1 IFIAVAKFLIRLP
14 LEHFETIFLLF
25 VWKMME
31 LFDAFQTFICSLPA
45 NVTTTSLCVIR
56 EKAKFITPLT
66 ISNDDSSENFGKMSV
81 VILQNLLNY
90 HDECDIFNVSSL
102 KLLLELIG
110 TNDTAEP
117 LTKSKLMLLLHGT
130 KLKLPSERLCSWF
143 LKVIGVVNCL
153 VDSGACLRLPNV
165 LPSIQV
171 EIINCTLAGSRGF
184 CGINKIY
191 INPAYIR
198 GQMSI
203 YSTEY
208 HPDSPIGKSVSGM
221 DICTITI
228 HEFGHAKLRQVT
240 NNPNTSTPDF
250 YSQQTCG
257 TVNERPKFGRLSAD
271 NKWDLDY
278 FQQFIKAIE
287 SASAIP
293 KFNSTNNYVKH
304 FPSTT
309 SGVDIDLGADDYYV

>member
-1 IFIAVAKFLIRLP
+1 
-14 LEHFETIFLLF
+14 
-25 VWKMME
+25 MME

-117 LTKSKLMLLLHGT
+117 LTKSKLMLLLH
-130 KLKLPSERLCSWF
+130 
-143 LKVIGVVNCL
+143 

-257 TVNERPKFGRLSAD
+257 TVNERPKFGRLCEMAFFFGQIDYWQSAAD

>member
-1 IFIAVAKFLIRLP
+1 
-14 LEHFETIFLLF
+14 
-25 VWKMME
+25 ME

-143 LKVIGVVNCL
+143 LKV
-153 VDSGACLRLPNV
+153 
-165 LPSIQV
+165 
-171 EIINCTLAGSRGF
+171 
-184 CGINKIY
+184 K
-191 INPAYIR
+191 
-198 GQMSI
+198 
-203 YSTEY
+203 
-208 HPDSPIGKSVSGM
+208 
-221 DICTITI
+221 
-228 HEFGHAKLRQVT
+228 
-240 NNPNTSTPDF
+240 
-250 YSQQTCG
+250 
-257 TVNERPKFGRLSAD
+257 
-271 NKWDLDY
+271 
-278 FQQFIKAIE
+278 
-287 SASAIP
+287 
-293 KFNSTNNYVKH
+293 
-304 FPSTT
+304 
-309 SGVDIDLGADDYYV
+309 